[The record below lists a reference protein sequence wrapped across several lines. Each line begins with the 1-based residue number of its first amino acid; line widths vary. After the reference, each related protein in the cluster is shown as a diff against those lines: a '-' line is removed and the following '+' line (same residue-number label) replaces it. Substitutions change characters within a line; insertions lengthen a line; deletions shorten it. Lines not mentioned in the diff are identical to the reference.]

1 MGHFDCDGPVRCAT
15 VRAFEKEWP
24 APVMRHPVIE
34 SILEQEGAGFTYF
47 RRHAGSL
54 ELRTFAWVLGSL
66 CLLPLLIAAG
76 FAAMGAWMIIPFA
89 GLEATAL
96 LIAAAVFLRRAGD
109 FERVDVRGDRILVEV
124 RERGLAEQF
133 EFHRGWARVVTG
145 KAGKL
150 ALRSHGRTVEIGRYC
165 SEEGRQMLAREL
177 HSRLGGHR
185 A

>member
-1 MGHFDCDGPVRCAT
+1 MRRPLRCAT

-24 APVMRHPVIE
+24 APVMTHPVFE

-54 ELRTFAWVLGSL
+54 ELRTFAWVFGSL
-66 CLLPLLIAAG
+66 CLLSLLIAAG
-76 FAAMGAWMIIPFA
+76 FAVAGAWMIIPFA
-89 GLEATAL
+89 GLEMAAL
-96 LIAAAVFLRRAGD
+96 LTAAAVFLRRAGD
-109 FERVDVRGDRILVEV
+109 FERVAVQGDRILVEV

-145 KAGKL
+145 NAGRL

-165 SEEGRQMLAREL
+165 SDEGRQLLAREL
-177 HSRLGGHR
+177 RSHLGSHR

>member
-1 MGHFDCDGPVRCAT
+1 MT
-15 VRAFEKEWP
+15 
-24 APVMRHPVIE
+24 HPVFE

-54 ELRTFAWVLGSL
+54 ELRTFAWVFGSL
-66 CLLPLLIAAG
+66 GLLSFLIAAG
-76 FAAMGAWMIIPFA
+76 FAAAGAWMIIPFA
-89 GLEATAL
+89 GLEVAAL

-109 FERVDVRGDRILVEV
+109 FERVAVCGNRILVEV

-145 KAGKL
+145 DSGRL

-165 SEEGRQMLAREL
+165 SEEGRQILAREL
-177 HSRLGGHR
+177 RSHLVSHR

>member
-1 MGHFDCDGPVRCAT
+1 MT
-15 VRAFEKEWP
+15 
-24 APVMRHPVIE
+24 HPVFE

-54 ELRTFAWVLGSL
+54 ELRTFAWVFGSL
-66 CLLPLLIAAG
+66 GLLSLAIAAG
-76 FAAMGAWMIIPFA
+76 FAAAGAWVIIPFA
-89 GLEATAL
+89 GLEVAA
-96 LIAAAVFLRRAGD
+96 LIAAAVVVLRRAGD
-109 FERVDVRGDRILVEV
+109 FERVAVSGDRVLVEI

-145 KAGKL
+145 KSGMP

-165 SEEGRQMLAREL
+165 GEEGRRHLAREL

-185 A
+185 T